1 MNIVRTPFQD
11 REVRIKREEAIKQ
24 KQLSDRK
31 KINTK
36 PFISVYSNNTNNK
49 IDRTTQ
55 NSIDIRAQERAKESA
70 LSRRKAH
77 AQQMVELG
85 VLEPIED
92 MRNFE
97 EKQGD
102 FYLQQRLSI
111 SNTKKLIDND
121 EEANR
126 LLNYLRNADLLND
139 FNNQFQRIQREIK
152 SNYNYIGAFEAFQ
165 EIKQILNQANDRPIT
180 EGVFKQGVQG
190 LIRLMQAQMAQ
201 YQSTNQQMYKQLGSA
216 ILKLQALDQ
225 VRNDT
230 SNKLDFDETIGLT
243 QETINEVKSAV
254 DAGQNPNK
262 ASLLKNIE
270 KGALDLIDDNDDE
283 PNIKEAV
290 VDGEQYDNQNI
301 QYLYDKL
308 NKIPDDISLFDES
321 HAKILKAL
329 YNNEQMRN
337 VIIDKIA
344 SLKDN
349 QPRSVK
355 TSIKSRGVD
364 EVVGEVLAKSIKIRQ
379 AQENQQA
386 QGKKQ
391 ALEEQRLSKRQQSLK
406 ERTQEKQEV
415 RKSRSNKP
423 DSIYNK
429 KKKNKDVIN

>member
-1 MNIVRTPFQD
+1 MNKVRTPFQD
-11 REVRIKREEAIKQ
+11 REIRIKREEAIKQ

-190 LIRLMQAQMAQ
+190 LIRLMQSQMSQ
-201 YQSTNQQMYKQLGSA
+201 YQSTNQQMYSQLGSA

-270 KGALDLIDDNDDE
+270 KGALDLIDDE

-290 VDGEQYDNQNI
+290 VDDEQYDNQNI
-301 QYLYDKL
+301 QYLYEKL
-308 NKIPDDISLFDES
+308 NKIPNDISLFDES
-321 HAKILKAL
+321 HAGILKAL

-337 VIIDKIA
+337 IIIDKIA

-349 QPRSVK
+349 LPRSVK
-355 TSIKSRGVD
+355 TSIKSRGFETVLS
-364 EVVGEVLAKSIKIRQ
+364 EVLDKSKEIQRVKIP
-379 AQENQQA
+379 
-386 QGKKQ
+386 KKQ
-391 ALEEQRLSKRQQSLK
+391 KTKEPVNTPSIGLNKRSSTRLAQ
-406 ERTQEKQEV
+406 QEK
-415 RKSRSNKP
+415 K
-423 DSIYNK
+423 
-429 KKKNKDVIN
+429 

>member
-1 MNIVRTPFQD
+1 MNKVKTPFQD
-11 REVRIKREEAIKQ
+11 REIRIKREEAVKQ

-190 LIRLMQAQMAQ
+190 LIRLMQAQMTQ

-270 KGALDLIDDNDDE
+270 KGALDLIDDE

-308 NKIPDDISLFDES
+308 NKIPNDISLFDES
-321 HAKILKAL
+321 HAIILKAL

-355 TSIKSRGVD
+355 TSIKSRGID
-364 EVVGEVLAKSIKIRQ
+364 EVVGDVLAKSIKIRQ
-379 AQENQQA
+379 AQEKQQA
-386 QGKKQ
+386 QDKKQ
-391 ALEEQRLSKRQQSLK
+391 ALEEQRSSKKQQSLK

-429 KKKNKDVIN
+429 KKKNKNVIT